1 MKKTDV
7 SGPYTL
13 NDNDEIILPDTLS
26 AAKKSE
32 KNVNYCDGY
41 LCDDYLYEG
50 NVTFSRDIEFDDDF
64 LNEDVFT
71 LKLERTRMTKV
82 YINDEFVGEG
92 NSLCSPHYFDIT
104 EFIRKKINLKIEVSN
119 VNYPTKG
126 GHMTSPDTQT
136 NWLGILGEMSITG
149 EKKGTVRNI
158 TIKASDGFLLV
169 GFDIDSVLDGEIAS
183 DGAFEKEH
191 IKISCGKNTLKLKIN
206 ENAVYWS
213 EFTPKL
219 YKLKLTLSN
228 GNEYEKAF
236 GIRKLSVFERANKS
250 YGFKINGIE
259 TIMRGK
265 HDGMI
270 FPKTGYAPTDKE
282 SWLHVMGISKSYGIN
297 HYRFHTCTPPDAAFE
312 AADELGIYLEPELP
326 FWGTI
331 AGKDDKDCNLPE
343 QEYLINEGIRIIKEF
358 SHHPSFVMMS
368 MGNELWGSADRISEI
383 IGILKALNDDIL
395 YTGGSNNFQFFPT
408 EVPNEDFFAGVRFNK
423 DFLIRG
429 SYPRCDAPLGF
440 VQTEKPNTTHDY
452 DIFFE
457 AHKEFS
463 LREVDENGE
472 IEIQYGTGV
481 KKVKVTE
488 GAGYIPNK
496 PVVSHEVGQY
506 VTYPDYDDIP
516 KYTGVL
522 KPHNFEIFKNRLEEA
537 GMGKYARD
545 NFVKS
550 GKLAVMCY
558 KLEIEAAR
566 RSKCLSGYQLLD
578 IQDFTGQGTATVGIL
593 NSFMESK
600 GIISREEWLYFNAP
614 TVIMASFDSFVIHDG
629 ENFEADIIVSHF
641 GGNDISK
648 NIAEVDFLGKTYKF
662 SLSDVN
668 SHGVYNIGKISA
680 KVNTTEQ
687 NEEKLVINMGET
699 KNEYTLF
706 LVPMCHVDIYSF
718 NGEKLLVTSDK
729 NEALNS
735 DKDTLLIT
743 DDFNGLDSV
752 YCTDIWCFGM
762 FSQISRSV
770 GKPEPAGTLGI
781 SADTSHEALKEFK
794 NESFTTPKW
803 YDIITNSRCMI
814 LDKTDIDP
822 IIRTIDNVT
831 RNHKLSL
838 LFEAREANRKI
849 IVLSMNKDKVNTS
862 YETAE
867 YVSSVCK
874 YALSD
879 KFNPVQTIT
888 KKELEEILK

>member
-1 MKKTDV
+1 MNKINIAGT
-7 SGPYTL
+7 YAL
-13 NDNDEIILPDTLS
+13 NDKDEITLPDTLS

-32 KNVNYCDGY
+32 KNINPCDGY

-50 NVTFSRDIEFDDDF
+50 TAAFSKDIELDDDF
-64 LNEDVFT
+64 LDGDIFT
-71 LKLERTRMTKV
+71 LKLERTRMTKI
-82 YINDEFVGEG
+82 YINGEFAGEC
-92 NSLCSPHYFDIT
+92 NSLCAPHYYDIT
-104 EFIRKKINLKIEVSN
+104 EFIGKKINLKIEVSN
-119 VNYPTKG
+119 VNYPTRG

-136 NWLGILGEMSITG
+136 NWLGILGEMSITS
-149 EKKGTVRNI
+149 EKCGVIRDIMVKTEG
-158 TIKASDGFLLV
+158 DYLLV
-169 GFDIDSVLDGEIAS
+169 CFESDTDICGEIVS
-183 DGAFEKEH
+183 DGAFDKENLSVN
-191 IKISCGKNTLKLKIN
+191 KGKNVIKLKIK
-206 ENAVYWS
+206 EDAVRWS
-213 EFTPKL
+213 EFTPKV
-219 YKLKLTLSN
+219 YSLKITLAN
-228 GNEYEKAF
+228 GNEYEKSF
-236 GIRKLSVFERANKS
+236 GIRKLITFERDNKS
-250 YGFKINGIE
+250 YGFKINGTEI
-259 TIMRGK
+259 IMRGK

-270 FPKTGYAPTDKE
+270 FPKTGYAPTDKG
-282 SWLHVMGISKSYGIN
+282 SWLHVMEISKSYGIN
-297 HYRFHTCTPPDAAFE
+297 HYRFHTCTPPEAAFE

-331 AGKDDKDCNLPE
+331 SGKDEKDCNLPE

-358 SHHPSFVMMS
+358 SHHPSFAMMS

-383 IGILKALNDDIL
+383 IGILKNVNDDIL

-429 SYPRCDAPLGF
+429 SYAMCDAPLGF

-457 AHKEFS
+457 AHNSFS
-463 LREVDENGE
+463 SHEVDENGE

-522 KPHNFEIFKNRLEEA
+522 KPHNFEIFKSRLEES
-537 GMGKYARD
+537 GMGKYAHD

-550 GKLAVMCY
+550 GKLAAMCY

-566 RSKCLSGYQLLD
+566 RSRCLSGYQLLD

-593 NSFMESK
+593 NSFMENK
-600 GIISREEWLYFNAP
+600 GIISREEWMYFNAP
-614 TVIMASFDSFVIHDG
+614 TVIMAAFDSFVIHDG
-629 ENFEADIIVSHF
+629 EDFEADIIVSHF

-648 NIAEVDFLGKTYKF
+648 DTAKVSFMGNTYKF
-662 SLSDVN
+662 SLENVI
-668 SHGVYNIGKISA
+668 SHGVYNIGKIKI
-680 KVNTTEQ
+680 KVNTDKCK
-687 NEEKLVINMGET
+687 EEKLYIDMGEI

-706 LVPMCHVDIYSF
+706 LVSKCNVDVYSY
-718 NGEKLLVTSDK
+718 NSDKLLVTSDK
-729 NEALNS
+729 KEAFDS

-743 DDFNGLDSV
+743 DDFNGIDSV
-752 YCTDIWCFGM
+752 YCTDFWCFGM

-770 GKPEPAGTLGI
+770 GKPEPTGTLGI
-781 SADTSHEALKEFK
+781 SADISHEALSGFE
-794 NESFTTPKW
+794 NESYTTPKW
-803 YDIITNSRCMI
+803 YDIITNSKCMI
-814 LDKTDIDP
+814 MDNTDIDP
-822 IIRTIDNVT
+822 IVRTIDNVT

-838 LFEAREANRKI
+838 LFEAKEGNRKI
-849 IVLSMNKDKVNTS
+849 IVLSMNKDKVNLS

-867 YVSSVCK
+867 YVSSICK
-874 YALSD
+874 YAASD
-879 KFNPVQTIT
+879 KFNPKKAVT
-888 KKELEEILK
+888 KSELEEILK